1 MAIGGIKYNIPVDIN
16 VNINI
21 VVNIA
26 EVIPTARMFDI
37 NPDDGRGF
45 PIILLYIIAHVTSC
59 DEVTIRKNQELK
71 KISHIIAVK
80 HFEKFA
86 SDFTRTHRRKRV
98 FPTNKKLV
106 IPHSRNHENIEIIH
120 IFAGK

>member
-1 MAIGGIKYNIPVDIN
+1 MKYNIPVDIN
-16 VNINI
+16 VDINI

-26 EVIPTARMFDI
+26 EAIPAARMLDI
-37 NPDDGRGF
+37 NPDDGRDF
-45 PIILLYIIAHVTSC
+45 PIILLYIVAPITNC
-59 DEVTIRKNQELK
+59 DEVIIRKNQELK

-86 SDFTRTHRRKRV
+86 SDFMRTHRRKRV